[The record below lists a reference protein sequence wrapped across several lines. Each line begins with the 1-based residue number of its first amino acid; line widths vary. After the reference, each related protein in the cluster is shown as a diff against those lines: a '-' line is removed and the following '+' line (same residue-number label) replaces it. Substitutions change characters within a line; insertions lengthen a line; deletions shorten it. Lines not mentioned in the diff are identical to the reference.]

1 MPELTIEEAR
11 KIYASSDEMKSLM
24 LTKFSKSELEEHE
37 VTQEEFDKTFLE
49 LLGQCTKTV
58 FLNENGYTSNLPT
71 NRIELRK
78 PKDEWMVDICFTGKN
93 KHFWVSYFRVWTIFA
108 NTYSLQDDE
117 IQRLMKNQVNTL
129 FGLADIT
136 PIRPAL
142 EMPIAVNTLFGL
154 ADITPAHQPGD
165 REGKVNTLFGLAD

>member
-1 MPELTIEEAR
+1 MPDLTIEEAR

-24 LTKFSKSELEEHE
+24 LTKFSKAELEKHE

-93 KHFWVSYFRVWTIFA
+93 KHFWVSYFRVWKIFKDK
-108 NTYSLQDDE
+108 YSLQDND
-117 IQRLMKNQVNTL
+117 ITKLMKNQVKIR
-129 FGLADIT
+129 FGLNDVT
-136 PIRPAL
+136 PHSFLISCS
-142 EMPIAVNTLFGL
+142 
-154 ADITPAHQPGD
+154 
-165 REGKVNTLFGLAD
+165 KW

>member
-108 NTYSLQDDE
+108 NTYSLQDDA
-117 IQRLMKNQVNTL
+117 IQRLMKNQ
-129 FGLADIT
+129 
-136 PIRPAL
+136 
-142 EMPIAVNTLFGL
+142 VNTLFGL